1 MHWAKHVENKSNVSD
16 FGWFRR
22 LKAPSLRRLAG
33 FAIDGGEEGGM
44 RKALIFAAGKGE
56 RLRPLTDSVPK
67 ALVEVGGRPLLFHHL
82 DALKK
87 AGFKD
92 VVINLSHRG
101 AQIREAVGDGA
112 VWKLRV
118 QYSDEGP
125 EPLETGGG
133 MRKALELLGEHEEF
147 AAINADIYT
156 NFDFRR
162 LRGWPAG
169 LAHLVLV
176 PNPPH
181 NARGD
186 FALEDGHVLS
196 VAAGRL
202 TFSGIGA
209 YRPEFISGYKAG
221 TFKLAPVLRTA
232 IAHGV
237 VSGELFEGAWI
248 DVGTPDRLAEAN
260 AIADRR
266 VRKRKS

>member
-1 MHWAKHVENKSNVSD
+1 
-16 FGWFRR
+16 
-22 LKAPSLRRLAG
+22 
-33 FAIDGGEEGGM
+33 M
-44 RKALIFAAGKGE
+44 RKALLFAAGKGE
-56 RLRPLTDSVPK
+56 RLRPLTDRLPK
-67 ALVEVGGRPLLFHHL
+67 ALVEVGGRPLIFHHL

-87 AGFKD
+87 AGFKE
-92 VVINLSHRG
+92 VVVNLSHRG
-101 AQIREAVGDGA
+101 EQIREALGDGSD
-112 VWKLRV
+112 WKLRL
-118 QYSDEGP
+118 QYSEEGP

-133 MRKALELLGEHEEF
+133 MRQALDLLGPDDEF

-156 NFDFRR
+156 NFDYRR

-169 LAHLVLV
+169 LAHLILV

-181 NARGD
+181 NPRGD

-209 YRPEFISGYKAG
+209 YRPEFISGYRPG

-237 VSGELFEGAWI
+237 VSGELFEGIWM
-248 DVGTPDRLAEAN
+248 DVGTPERLAEAN
-260 AIADRR
+260 AIAEKRARR
-266 VRKRKS
+266 RRRS